1 MMSVAG
7 VARRARGERLPI
19 AQHGPETF
27 AASADGALARFQDGF
42 AAALLDR
49 DASGTHD
56 AAIGRLLAQPGFALY
71 RNTVLKGCIDAL
83 AANFPAV
90 ARLVGDEWFRAAAAL
105 YARANLP
112 QRPTLLD
119 YGAGFPTFLAGFAPA
134 AELPYLADVA
144 RLDRCWS
151 EAHIAA
157 DETPLLAAA
166 VATLR
171 PEQLQHAV
179 LVSHASARWAWFAT
193 MPIRTIWSRNRGEGA
208 LENLAEFD
216 WCAEGVLIA
225 RPHGVVETTVLDE
238 AGCAFLDFCA
248 AGGTVAEAA
257 QASLAVDGNAD
268 LQRLMATLLAA
279 GAFAR
284 LQLNEYETE
293 QERAGTRS
301 PLP

>member
-1 MMSVAG
+1 MMSAADVATP
-7 VARRARGERLPI
+7 ARGERLPV
-19 AQHGPETF
+19 AQHGPQTV

-56 AAIGRLLAQPGFALY
+56 AAIERLLAQPGFAVY

-119 YGAGFPTFLAGFAPA
+119 YGAGFATFLAGFAPA

-157 DETPLLAAA
+157 DEAPLPAAV

-171 PEQLQHAV
+171 PEQLRRAV

-208 LENLAEFD
+208 QENPAEFD
-216 WCAEGVLIA
+216 WCAEGALIA
-225 RPHGVVETTVLDE
+225 RSHGVVETTVLDE
-238 AGCAFLDFCA
+238 AGCAFLDVCA
-248 AGGTVAEAA
+248 AGGTLAEAA

-284 LQLNEYETE
+284 LQLNDYETE
-293 QERAGTRS
+293 QQRS
-301 PLP
+301 